1 MRPSAVLSRVTVNG
15 VPHRVVALA
24 HHSGGSALDA
34 KYVVDVHLCV
44 LSIFATP
51 TFMAEA
57 AKIWSNEERLEFFSW
72 LAAEPEAGVV
82 IAGSGGCRKVRWSRP
97 GMGKQG
103 GARVIYFTRLA
114 AGELCMLLVYP
125 KAEKDTIPGHILK
138 QIRKELDDDNT

>member
-1 MRPSAVLSRVTVNG
+1 
-15 VPHRVVALA
+15 
-24 HHSGGSALDA
+24 
-34 KYVVDVHLCV
+34 
-44 LSIFATP
+44 
-51 TFMAEA
+51 MAEA
-57 AKIWSNEERLEFFSW
+57 AHIWSNEERLEFFSW

-103 GARVIYFTRLA
+103 GARVIYFKGLA